1 MPYKQ
6 RGPPAT
12 MAIVW
17 RRRWEPGGFP
27 TKVRPCRP
35 PPPTSQACRMQGV
48 SSRCGGMG
56 PCSYRARAHG
66 DPPANWRPV
75 LCRRAWRGRLSVEDC
90 ERENVV
96 HCVAWRKICEGGSS
110 CSVPISRGPG
120 QEGGSG
126 RVPPSC
132 EFCPGGGSGRLDG
145 IVLALV
151 ASIFL
156 SDLPLARGPGL
167 GDRAPCRSPS
177 LGRENGR
184 VPSTVD
190 VEHAEAEREM

>member
-1 MPYKQ
+1 MWS
-6 RGPPAT
+6 A
-12 MAIVW
+12 A
-17 RRRWEPGGFP
+17 
-27 TKVRPCRP
+27 
-35 PPPTSQACRMQGV
+35 S
-48 SSRCGGMG
+48 
-56 PCSYRARAHG
+56 HG
-66 DPPANWRPV
+66 DGYV
-75 LCRRAWRGRLSVEDC
+75 
-90 ERENVV
+90 
-96 HCVAWRKICEGGSS
+96 KGGSS

-177 LGRENGR
+177 LGRESGR
-184 VPSTVD
+184 VRGRAVAGSSRLVPSTVD
-190 VEHAEAEREM
+190 VEHVEAEREM